1 MTASGDTS
9 RRRFLLGACALA
21 VPVALAPLKPWR
33 AIVEVSGSRTPAAR
47 LAGLLAH
54 RDSARSLGRAALG
67 ALPGATT
74 PSALVAAVLAGVPGG
89 PAKLAE
95 ASDDDLRALVA
106 TRVREDFDSEDTV
119 QVDGWILSCTEARLC
134 ALASVTRAG

>member
-1 MTASGDTS
+1 MTFGSDTS
-9 RRRFLLGACALA
+9 RRRFLLGACAAA

-33 AIVEVSGSRTPAAR
+33 AIVEVAGTRTPAAR

-67 ALPGATT
+67 VLPGATA
-74 PSALVAAVLAGVPGG
+74 PSALAGAVLAGLPGD
-89 PAKLAE
+89 PSKLAA

-106 TRVREDFDSEDTV
+106 ARVREDFDAGDTV

-134 ALASVTRAG
+134 ALASQSRA

>member
-1 MTASGDTS
+1 MTGDTS
-9 RRRFLLGACALA
+9 RRRFLLGACAVA

-33 AIVEVSGSRTPAAR
+33 AIVEVTGARTPAAR

-54 RDSARSLGRAALG
+54 RDSARSLGRAALA

-74 PSALVAAVLAGVPGG
+74 PPALAAAVLADLPGD
-89 PAKLAE
+89 AATLAA
-95 ASDDDLRALVA
+95 ASDHDLRALVA
-106 TRVREDFDSEDTV
+106 ARVREDFDSGDTV

-134 ALASVTRAG
+134 ALASRVS

>member
-1 MTASGDTS
+1 MTARTSS
-9 RRRFLLGACALA
+9 RRRFLLGACAAA

-33 AIVEVSGSRTPAAR
+33 AIVEVTGTRTPAAR

-67 ALPGATT
+67 ALPGATA
-74 PSALVAAVLAGVPGG
+74 PPALAAAVLAGLPGG
-89 PAKLAE
+89 QAKLATT
-95 ASDDDLRALVA
+95 SDDELRRLIAV
-106 TRVREDFDSEDTV
+106 RVREDFDSDDVV

-134 ALASVTRAG
+134 ALASQSRA

>member
-1 MTASGDTS
+1 MTGDTS
-9 RRRFLLGACALA
+9 RRRFLLGACAVA

-33 AIVEVSGSRTPAAR
+33 AIVEVTGARTPAAR

-54 RDSARSLGRAALG
+54 RDSARSLGRAALA

-74 PSALVAAVLAGVPGG
+74 PPALAAAVLADLPGD
-89 PAKLAE
+89 AAALAA

-106 TRVREDFDSEDTV
+106 ARVREDFDSGDTV
-119 QVDGWILSCTEARLC
+119 RVDGWILSCTEARLC
-134 ALASVTRAG
+134 ALASRVS

>member
-1 MTASGDTS
+1 MTPMQNTS
-9 RRRFLLGACALA
+9 RRRFLLGACAAA

-33 AIVEVSGSRTPAAR
+33 AIVEATGGRTPAAR

-54 RDSARSLGRAALG
+54 RNSARSLGRAALG

-74 PSALVAAVLAGVPGG
+74 APALAAAVLGDLPAGTR
-89 PAKLAE
+89 LADT
-95 ASDDDLRALVA
+95 SDDDLRSLVA
-106 TRVREDFDSEDTV
+106 TRVREDFDAGQTV

-134 ALASVTRAG
+134 ALASRVDG

>member
-1 MTASGDTS
+1 MSFTGDTS
-9 RRRFLLGACALA
+9 RRRFLLGACAAA

-33 AIVEVSGSRTPAAR
+33 AIVEVTGARTPAAR

-54 RDSARSLGRAALG
+54 RDSARALGRAALA
-67 ALPGATT
+67 ALPGATA
-74 PSALVAAVLAGVPGG
+74 PSALAAAVLAGLPGG
-89 PAKLAE
+89 PRTLDG

-106 TRVREDFDSEDTV
+106 ARVREDFEAGDTV

-134 ALASVTRAG
+134 ALASTTS

>member
-1 MTASGDTS
+1 MTSGHHTS
-9 RRRFLLGACALA
+9 RRRFLLGACAAA

-33 AIVEVSGSRTPAAR
+33 AIVEVTGTRTPAAR
-47 LAGLLAH
+47 LAGLMAH

-67 ALPGATT
+67 ALPGATA
-74 PSALVAAVLAGVPGG
+74 PSALAAAVLAGLPGG
-89 PAKLAE
+89 APKLDA

-106 TRVREDFDSEDTV
+106 ARVREDFESGETV

-134 ALASVTRAG
+134 ALASTAS

>member
-1 MTASGDTS
+1 MTGDTS
-9 RRRFLLGACALA
+9 RRRFLLGACAVA

-33 AIVEVSGSRTPAAR
+33 AIVEVTGARTPAAR

-54 RDSARSLGRAALG
+54 RDSARSLGRAALA

-74 PSALVAAVLAGVPGG
+74 PPALAAAVLADLPRD
-89 PAKLAE
+89 AAMLAA

-106 TRVREDFDSEDTV
+106 ARVREDFDSGDTV

-134 ALASVTRAG
+134 ALASRVS